1 MLNIEGLSKSYG
13 DLLLF
18 DGISFKINSGERAG
32 LVGRN
37 GHGKTTLFRMIT
49 GLESPDEGRIS
60 IPRHYRIG
68 YVTQHIDFKKNTV
81 LEEGMRGLPPDAA
94 GQHWQVE
101 KILAGLGFAS
111 SDMQRSPL
119 EFSGGYQVRLN
130 LAKVLVSEP
139 DMLLLDEPTNYLD
152 ITSIR
157 WIKGFLQSWP
167 RELFLITHD
176 RSFMD
181 DVVTHIVGIYRRKIR
196 KVRGD
201 TAQYY
206 SQIAQEEAI
215 HEKTR
220 QKNERRQKEMERF
233 ISRFR
238 AKARLANLVQ
248 SRIKQMEKLKTHEK
262 LERFKSLDF
271 QFRSKPFSGKYIL
284 QAEDLRF
291 SYTHESPG
299 LVDNFSI
306 TIGPRDR
313 ICIIGKNGAGKTT
326 LLRLLAGD
334 LKPDA
339 GSITWQPNAAA
350 GIFEQTNINTLVP
363 GRTVE
368 EEIQY
373 SNSDLD
379 RQTVRNICGTM
390 MFEAD
395 AALKKISVLSGGE
408 KCRVML
414 GKLLGTPLN
423 FLLLDE
429 PTNHFDLES
438 ADALLSA
445 VDAFDG
451 AVVMVTHNEMFLNA
465 LAERLIVFQ
474 KDGISLFEGGYQ
486 SFLERV
492 GWQEE
497 GIQQEKSLRQAAEQ
511 APGPNEGPDASGI
524 LDKKEF
530 RRQRS
535 AVLQERGNVLKPL
548 EDRIAALEDT
558 ITRSEARLEELNKEM
573 ETASSSGDSSRIR
586 DLSRAIHECQSSID
600 DAFESLDALT
610 RQAEEKRAE
619 FDEQLTALEARK
631 PF

>member
-1 MLNIEGLSKSYG
+1 MLNIEGLTKSYG
-13 DLLLF
+13 ELLLF
-18 DGISFKINSGERAG
+18 DEVAFKVNSGERVG

-49 GLESPDEGRIS
+49 GFEAPDEGNIS
-60 IPRHYRIG
+60 APKNYRIG
-68 YVTQHIDFKKNTV
+68 YVTQHIDFQEATV
-81 LEEGMRGLPPDAA
+81 LAEGMRGLAPDSA

-101 KILAGLGFAS
+101 KVLFGLGFTET
-111 SDMQRSPL
+111 DMQRSPL
-119 EFSGGYQVRLN
+119 EFSGGFQVRLN

-157 WIKGFLQSWP
+157 WIKRFLRAWP

-181 DVVTHIVGIYRRKIR
+181 DVVTHIVGIHRHKIR
-196 KVRGD
+196 KVKGS
-201 TAQYY
+201 TEAYY

-220 QKNERRQKEMERF
+220 LKNERRQKDMERF

-248 SRIKQMEKLKTHEK
+248 SRIKQLDKLKTHEK
-262 LERFKSLDF
+262 LERFKTLDF
-271 QFRSKPFSGKYIL
+271 EFFNKPFAGKYVL
-284 QAEDLRF
+284 QADGLAF
-291 SYTHESPG
+291 SHSAQSQRLIDG
-299 LVDNFSI
+299 LSL

-334 LKPDA
+334 LKPDDGHIA
-339 GSITWQPNAAA
+339 WQPNVKA
-350 GIFEQTNINTLVP
+350 GVFEQTNINTLVP
-363 GRTVE
+363 ARTVE

-373 SNSDLD
+373 SNPDLD
-379 RQTVRNICGTM
+379 RQMVRNICGAM
-390 MFEAD
+390 MFEGD
-395 AALKKISVLSGGE
+395 AATKRISVLSGGE

-414 GKLLGTPLN
+414 GKLLGIPLN

-438 ADALLSA
+438 ADALLTA
-445 VDAFDG
+445 IDAFEG
-451 AVVMVTHNEMFLNA
+451 AVVMVTHNEMFLHA

-474 KDGISLFEGGYQ
+474 EGGISVFEGDYQ
-486 SFLERV
+486 RFLETV
-492 GWQEE
+492 GWQDERTE
-497 GIQQEKSLRQAAEQ
+497 APEKGRPAGQEAPERTTDHAES
-511 APGPNEGPDASGI
+511 AM
-524 LDKKEF
+524 DKKAF
-530 RRQRS
+530 RRERS
-535 AVLQERGNVLKPL
+535 AIIAQRGNVLKPL
-548 EDRIAALEDT
+548 EERIAALEAA
-558 ITRSEARLEELNKEM
+558 IVQAEEHLGQLNEQMQVASNKGNGSEIVELSRLIHNCQ
-573 ETASSSGDSSRIR
+573 SRIDAAFD
-586 DLSRAIHECQSSID
+586 DL
-600 DAFESLDALT
+600 ESVSAES
-610 RQAEEKRAE
+610 EEKRAQ
-619 FDEQLTALEARK
+619 FDAQLASLEARK

>member
-1 MLNIEGLSKSYG
+1 MISVEGLTKSYG

-18 DGISFKINSGERAG
+18 DDVAFKVNPGERVG

-37 GHGKTTLFRMIT
+37 GHGKTTLFRIIM
-49 GLESPDEGRIS
+49 GVESPDAGRIGV
-60 IPRHYRIG
+60 PKNYRIG
-68 YVTQHIDFKKNTV
+68 YVTQNIDFRAHTV
-81 LEEGMRGLPPDAA
+81 LSEGMRGLAPDAS
-94 GQHWQVE
+94 GEHWKVE
-101 KILAGLGFAS
+101 KILFGLGFTAL
-111 SDMQRSPL
+111 DMQRSPL

-157 WIKGFLQSWP
+157 WIKGFLRSWP
-167 RELFLITHD
+167 REVFLITHD

-181 DVVTHIVGIYRRKIR
+181 DVVTHVLGIQRRKTK
-196 KVRGD
+196 KVRGN
-201 TAQYY
+201 TEAYY
-206 SQIAQEEAI
+206 ARIAQEEEI

-220 QKNERRQKEMERF
+220 LKNERRQKEMERF

-248 SRIKQMEKLKTHEK
+248 SRIKQLDKLKTHEK
-262 LERFKSLDF
+262 LEGFKNLDF
-271 QFRSKPFSGKYIL
+271 KFLQKPFNGKYVL
-284 QAEDLRF
+284 EAKHLAFAYSREDPLLIDDF
-291 SYTHESPG
+291 S
-299 LVDNFSI
+299 L

-334 LKPDA
+334 LEPVR
-339 GSITWQPNAAA
+339 GTISRQPNVAA

-363 GRTVE
+363 ERTIE
-368 EEIQY
+368 EEIGCT
-373 SNSDLD
+373 NPELD
-379 RQTVRNICGTM
+379 RQAVRNICGAM
-390 MFEAD
+390 MFSGD

-414 GKLLGTPLN
+414 GKLLGTPVN

-438 ADALLSA
+438 TDALLAA

-451 AVVMVTHNEMFLNA
+451 AVVMVTHNEMFLHA

-474 KDGISLFEGGYQ
+474 EDGISVFEGGYQ
-486 SFLERV
+486 RFLETV
-492 GWQEE
+492 GWETE
-497 GIQQEKSLRQAAEQ
+497 AAEGGENQ
-511 APGPNEGPDASGI
+511 KPAESSDESDKAGPVDPSM
-524 LDKKEF
+524 DKKTF
-530 RRQRS
+530 RRLRS
-535 AVLQERGNVLKPL
+535 TIIAERGSALKPL
-548 EDRIAALEDT
+548 EDRIAGLEEA
-558 ITRSEARLEELNKEM
+558 IVNAEARLEALNEQM
-573 ETASSSGDSSRIR
+573 QAASNNGDSAKIVE
-586 DLSRAIHECQSSID
+586 LSREINKCQRRID
-600 DAFESLDALT
+600 EDFETLESVT
-610 RQAEEKRAE
+610 AEADQKRAE
-619 FDEQLTALEARK
+619 FDGRLTELESRK

>member
-1 MLNIEGLSKSYG
+1 MISVEGLTKSYG

-18 DGISFKINSGERAG
+18 DDVAFKINPGERVG

-37 GHGKTTLFRMIT
+37 GHGKTTLFRMIM
-49 GLESPDEGRIS
+49 GVESPDAGRIGV
-60 IPRHYRIG
+60 PKHYRIG
-68 YVTQHIDFKKNTV
+68 YVTQTIDFKAQTV
-81 LEEGMRGLPPDAA
+81 LSEGMRGLVPDAS
-94 GQHWQVE
+94 GEHWKVE
-101 KILAGLGFAS
+101 KILFGLGFTAA
-111 SDMQRSPL
+111 DMERSPL

-157 WIKGFLQSWP
+157 WIKGFLRSWP
-167 RELFLITHD
+167 REVFLITHD

-181 DVVTHIVGIYRRKIR
+181 DVVTHVLGIQRRKTR
-196 KVRGD
+196 KVRGN
-201 TAQYY
+201 TEAYY
-206 SQIAQEEAI
+206 ARIAQEEEI

-220 QKNERRQKEMERF
+220 LKNERRQKEMERF

-248 SRIKQMEKLKTHEK
+248 SRIKQLDKLKTHEK

-271 QFRSKPFSGKYIL
+271 KFLQKPFNGKYVL
-284 QAEDLRF
+284 EAKHLAFAYSREDPLLIDDF
-291 SYTHESPG
+291 S
-299 LVDNFSI
+299 L

-334 LKPDA
+334 LEPVR
-339 GSITWQPNAAA
+339 GTISRQPNVAA

-363 GRTVE
+363 ERTVE
-368 EEIQY
+368 EEIGCT
-373 SNSDLD
+373 NPDLD
-379 RQTVRNICGTM
+379 RQAIRNICGAM
-390 MFEAD
+390 MFSGD

-414 GKLLGTPLN
+414 GKLLGTPVN

-438 ADALLSA
+438 TDALLAA

-451 AVVMVTHNEMFLNA
+451 AVVMVTHNEMFLHA

-474 KDGISLFEGGYQ
+474 ENGISVFEGGYQ
-486 SFLERV
+486 RFLETV
-492 GWQEE
+492 GWETE
-497 GIQQEKSLRQAAEQ
+497 AAEAGENQ
-511 APGPNEGPDASGI
+511 KPAESSDESFKAGPVDPSM
-524 LDKKEF
+524 DKKTF
-530 RRQRS
+530 RRLRS
-535 AVLQERGNVLKPL
+535 TIIAERGSALKPL
-548 EDRIAALEDT
+548 EDRIAGLEEA
-558 ITRSEARLEELNKEM
+558 IVNAEARLETLNEQM
-573 ETASSSGDSSRIR
+573 QAASNNGDSAKIVE
-586 DLSRAIHECQSSID
+586 LSREISKCQRRID
-600 DAFESLDALT
+600 EDFETLESVT
-610 RQAEEKRAE
+610 AEADQKRAD
-619 FDEQLTALEARK
+619 FDNRLAELESRK